1 MASCMQACVPKDGGR
16 LLYLSPWLRIP
27 SPCGV
32 WSGAV
37 HAPGQAFLPGCENWT
52 HSGSLWGAV
61 PWLRREEG
69 PLLFVYSS
77 SRQNNCGSLGRIM
90 FVFTGVLKE
99 RKKEAQTKP
108 SRERLGLISRHPGRE
123 LWNEYQRGNPFPKI
137 AVISI
142 ASSES
147 KGKAGQALR
156 PPPCEAP
163 EWLKRH
169 PCESTFSAVQSQR
182 GLRVRAKAGPSWWCK
197 HRLADHIALW
207 PGQEKG

>member
-69 PLLFVYSS
+69 PLFFVYSS

-99 RKKEAQTKP
+99 RSPNKAEQREVGIDFQTSRKGTVKWIPAWKPFSKNCSDLNCQFREQRRGKPPAPHHVRHLSDSSVIPVSQPFLQFSLREA
-108 SRERLGLISRHPGRE
+108 S
-123 LWNEYQRGNPFPKI
+123 
-137 AVISI
+137 V
-142 ASSES
+142 SE
-147 KGKAGQALR
+147 
-156 PPPCEAP
+156 P
-163 EWLKRH
+163 
-169 PCESTFSAVQSQR
+169 
-182 GLRVRAKAGPSWWCK
+182 
-197 HRLADHIALW
+197 RLAPHD
-207 PGQEKG
+207 GVSTG

>member
-69 PLLFVYSS
+69 PLFFVYSS

-99 RKKEAQTKP
+99 RKKPKQSWAERGWDWFPDIPEGNCEMNTSVETLFQKLQWSQLPAQRAK
-108 SRERLGLISRHPGRE
+108 
-123 LWNEYQRGNPFPKI
+123 
-137 AVISI
+137 V
-142 ASSES
+142 
-147 KGKAGQALR
+147 GQAPR

-197 HRLADHIALW
+197 HRLADHIALR